1 MSLCECTSQVPKQL
15 LTLRITDYIVQS
27 NRFLIFEEYG
37 CINGLEDSGL
47 SILLVNVVVVGYPLL
62 SLTLY
67 SRKFYH

>member
-1 MSLCECTSQVPKQL
+1 MK
-15 LTLRITDYIVQS
+15 DYIVQS

-47 SILLVNVVVVGYPLL
+47 SILLVNFVVVGYPLL

-67 SRKFYH
+67 SRKFYQ